1 MCVFMMKFTF
11 EDGSNGYL
19 AHHGVKGMKWGV
31 RNSETLS
38 RYDRLGSELASKDG
52 YNLDSKKDGREYLAL
67 KKENEKATAK
77 LERFFKKNPNFRED
91 KKLDEK
97 HFELYAD
104 WERTDGNIRDFTTS
118 KLQKI
123 DSMKDSYKKL
133 RDADVDEPSKG
144 PGIPGMKW
152 GTGEDRSKETLFVSG
167 SSKTQ
172 DKGSG
177 YYRRNLPKGVR
188 QELKSSMKSG
198 DKIIVGD
205 APGIDRQVQDYLKK
219 KRYKDVEVYGP
230 DIQPRYKAGKDWV
243 FNAVNDPKS
252 KPGSKE
258 WLAKKDVAMTNRA
271 TKGLAVILD
280 QDGAQATRR
289 NVERLGQQGK
299 GVKVYELSS
308 ERRMSDGWTDPK
320 YVKSLPH

>member
-1 MCVFMMKFTF
+1 MDYKFTF
-11 EDGSNGYL
+11 EDGSSGYL

-31 RNSETLS
+31 RNAETLS
-38 RYDRLGSELASKDG
+38 RYDRLGSNLASKDG
-52 YNLDSKKDGREYLAL
+52 YDLDSKKSGREYLAL
-67 KKENEKATAK
+67 KRDHERTVSK
-77 LERFFKKNPNFRED
+77 LESFFKRNPD
-91 KKLDEK
+91 PKKLESDEHYK
-97 HFELYAD
+97 LYGE
-104 WERTDGNIRDFTTS
+104 WEKTDGNLRDFTTRHTTPKRPS
-118 KLQKI
+118 TNIVENKQ
-123 DSMKDSYKKL
+123 
-133 RDADVDEPSKG
+133 AQEP
-144 PGIPGMKW
+144 
-152 GTGEDRSKETLFVSG
+152 DTLFVSG

-172 DKGSG
+172 DKESG
-177 YYRRNLPKGVR
+177 YYRRNLPKDVR
-188 QELKSSMKSG
+188 KELKTSMRSG

-243 FNAVNDPKS
+243 FNAVNDPHS
-252 KPGSKE
+252 QPGSKE